1 MILVNRAFVV
11 SGRVQGVFFRDNT
24 KKEAM
29 KLGLEGS
36 AMNQPDGTVKVCLR
50 GESDQ
55 IDLLE
60 RWLHI
65 GPELAK
71 VESVVE
77 VDIDQQLELNDFK
90 VG

>member
-29 KLGLEGS
+29 KVGLEGS

>member
-11 SGRVQGVFFRDNT
+11 SGLVQGVFFRDNN

-29 KLGLEGS
+29 KVGLEGS
-36 AMNQPDGTVKVCLR
+36 SMNQPDGTVKVCLR

>member
-1 MILVNRAFVV
+1 MVNRAFLI
-11 SGRVQGVFFRDNT
+11 SGCVQGVFFRDST
-24 KKEAM
+24 KKEAL
-29 KLGLEGS
+29 KLGLQGS
-36 AMNQPDGTVKVCLR
+36 ALNLSDGTVKVCLR
-50 GESDQ
+50 GQNDD

-60 RWLHI
+60 KWLHM

-71 VESVVE
+71 VESVIE

>member
-1 MILVNRAFVV
+1 MVNRSFVI
-11 SGRVQGVFFRDNT
+11 SGRVQGVFFRENT
-24 KKEAM
+24 KKESVKLGLQGSAM
-29 KLGLEGS
+29 KLS
-36 AMNQPDGTVKVCLR
+36 DGTVKVCLR
-50 GESDQ
+50 GEINQ

-71 VESVVE
+71 VESVIE
-77 VDIDQQLELNDFK
+77 VDIDQQLELNGFK

>member
-1 MILVNRAFVV
+1 LVNRAFLI
-11 SGRVQGVFFRDNT
+11 SGRVQGVFFRDST
-24 KKEAM
+24 KKEAI
-29 KLGLEGS
+29 KLGLQGS
-36 AMNQPDGTVKVCLR
+36 AVNLPDGTVKVSLK
-50 GESDQ
+50 GEIED
-55 IDLLE
+55 IDLLK

-71 VESVVE
+71 VESVIE

>member
-1 MILVNRAFVV
+1 MILVNRTFVV

-29 KLGLEGS
+29 KVGLEGS
-36 AMNQPDGTVKVCLR
+36 AMNHTDGTVKVCLR